1 MRNNLITICLCTLI
15 VLLVA
20 SGSYAQDIKPTY
32 DLTGIWRSKDPGT
45 QQIFQDG
52 IDVKHTYIHRDFA
65 HYMAGKY
72 INPTTIKGIMY
83 RTTRSSGCK
92 TQASFTATA
101 TSANSFVWKWLGK
114 DSNCDLREGQSGE
127 HTYQRDSKLEA
138 QTF

>member
-1 MRNNLITICLCTLI
+1 MKNRTIIIVFGILI
-15 VLLVA
+15 VLFA
-20 SGSYAQDIKPTY
+20 TTISFAQEIQPTY
-32 DLTGIWRSKDPGT
+32 DITGIWRSKDPGT

-83 RTTRSSGCK
+83 RTTRNSGCR
-92 TQASFTATA
+92 TQASFTATV
-101 TSANSFVWKWLGK
+101 TSKNSFVWKWLAK
-114 DSNCDLREGQSGE
+114 DSNCDLHEGQSGE
-127 HTYQRDSKLEA
+127 HLYQRDTKLEA